1 MFCEIFC
8 KMVFSKK
15 NRQDKNTRNT
25 RNTKNTRKTRN
36 DILPFVGTCIVGIS
50 NFVKCQNFVVVDIA
64 TVEVSKPHYQGTACI
79 LYLYPIPQDEK
90 WRAPAIPKFLIGFR
104 GAIVQFQT
112 ISMEGHHIAKVKLEW
127 LLKQP
132 FQKLLGDIHLLRLA
146 FIQVLR
152 HRNQALHYL
161 IV

>member
-1 MFCEIFC
+1 MLCSNTIKVPGSFTT

-15 NRQDKNTRNT
+15 IGR
-25 RNTKNTRKTRN
+25 TKIPETPE
-36 DILPFVGTCIVGIS
+36 ILPFVGTCIVGIS
-50 NFVKCQNFVVVDIA
+50 NFVKYQNFIVVDIA

-132 FQKLLGDIHLLRLA
+132 FQNYQGT
-146 FIQVLR
+146 
-152 HRNQALHYL
+152 
-161 IV
+161 

>member
-1 MFCEIFC
+1 MLCSNTIKVPGSFTT

-15 NRQDKNTRNT
+15 IGR
-25 RNTKNTRKTRN
+25 TKIPETPE
-36 DILPFVGTCIVGIS
+36 ILPFVGTCIVGIS
-50 NFVKCQNFVVVDIA
+50 NFVKYQNFIVVDIA

-90 WRAPAIPKFLIGFR
+90 WRASAIPKFLIGFR

-132 FQKLLGDIHLLRLA
+132 FQNYQRT
-146 FIQVLR
+146 
-152 HRNQALHYL
+152 
-161 IV
+161 